1 MANFCPNCGKKL
13 SFLERHDANT
23 LCNECSQARINAR
36 HTQLVNLEQAIV
48 ASRTATPEQ
57 LALLKTYDH
66 KTVLELYY
74 HLYNTFVADKEL
86 DEHDIATLSDVQ
98 QTGGLTNEE
107 VRFEE
112 LVRPYYYVS
121 AIRTEGKLPA
131 IHLTVE
137 GAGPVILHKGELVHY
152 AHEATLNEI
161 KRVSLG
167 YSGGSH
173 GVSIPLPFKIGG
185 SPIRYRV
192 GQSRGHVVAE
202 DRLTQTSAGVL
213 VVTNQRIVLQPAP
226 GNKPV
231 SIPLT
236 KVLSY
241 NCYNNG
247 VEVYKE
253 GREKGYFFSVK
264 ESGAVELFGVC
275 LGFLLSGRAEL

>member
-1 MANFCPNCGKKL
+1 MANFCTNCGKKL
-13 SFLERHDANT
+13 SFLERHDNDT
-23 LCNECSQARINAR
+23 LCSECSNAR
-36 HTQLVNLEQAIV
+36 TNAHQAQLANLEQSIA

-57 LALLKTYDH
+57 LALLKTYEH
-66 KTVLELYY
+66 KTVLDLYFR
-74 HLYNTFVADKEL
+74 LYNTFVADKEL
-86 DEHDIATLSDVQ
+86 DEQDIAKLGEVQ
-98 QTGGLTNEE
+98 QAGGLTNQE

-112 LVRPYYYVS
+112 LVRPYCFVS
-121 AIRTEGKLPA
+121 TIRTEGKLPT

-137 GAGPVILHKGELVHY
+137 GAGPVILHKGEVVHY

-161 KRVSLG
+161 TRVSLG
-167 YSGGSH
+167 YKGSSH

-192 GQSRGHVVAE
+192 GQSRGHIVSE

-247 VEVYKE
+247 IEVYKE

-264 ESGAVELFGVC
+264 DSGAVELFGIC
-275 LGFLLSGRAEL
+275 LGFLLGSSTE

>member
-1 MANFCPNCGKKL
+1 MTRFAASAVKP
-13 SFLERHDANT
+13 SQTRADA
-23 LCNECSQARINAR
+23 
-36 HTQLVNLEQAIV
+36 QLANLEQAIA
-48 ASRTATPEQ
+48 ASRTLTPEQ

-66 KTVLELYY
+66 KTVLDLYY
-74 HLYNTFVADKEL
+74 RLYNTFVADKEL
-86 DEHDIATLSDVQ
+86 DERDIATLGDVQ
-98 QTGGLTNEE
+98 QAGGLTNQE
-107 VRFEE
+107 VRYEE
-112 LVRPYYYVS
+112 LIRPYSYVS
-121 AIRTEGKLPA
+121 AIRTEGKLPT
-131 IHLTVE
+131 IHLTIE
-137 GAGPVILHKGELVHY
+137 GAGPVILRKGEVVHY

-192 GQSRGHVVAE
+192 GQSRGHVVSE

-231 SIPLT
+231 SIPLA

-264 ESGAVELFGVC
+264 DSGAVELFGIC
-275 LGFLLSGRAEL
+275 LGFLLGSGTK

>member
-1 MANFCPNCGKKL
+1 MANFCTNCGHKL
-13 SFLERHDANT
+13 SFLERHDKDT
-23 LCNECSQARINAR
+23 LCGECCEALANAR
-36 HTQLVNLEQAIV
+36 RAQLTQVEQAIA
-48 ASRTATPEQ
+48 ASKTTTPEQ
-57 LALLKTYDH
+57 LTLLKTYDY
-66 KTVLELYY
+66 KTILDLYY
-74 HLYNTFVADKEL
+74 RLYNTFVADKEL
-86 DEHDIATLSDVQ
+86 DERDIATLGDVQ
-98 QTGGLTNEE
+98 QGGGLTNQE
-107 VRFEE
+107 VRYEE
-112 LVRPYYYVS
+112 LIRPYYYVS
-121 AIRTEGKLPA
+121 AIRTEGKLPT
-131 IHLTVE
+131 INLTVE
-137 GAGPVILHKGELVHY
+137 GAGPVILRKGEVVHY
-152 AHEATLNEI
+152 AHEVTLNEI

-192 GQSRGHVVAE
+192 GQSRGHVVSE

-213 VVTNQRIVLQPAP
+213 VITNQRIVLQPAP

-247 VEVYKE
+247 IEVYKE

-264 ESGAVELFGVC
+264 DSGAVELFGIC
-275 LGFLLSGRAEL
+275 LGFLLGGGAE